1 MSAESSPG
9 WGVSIYNFFRSLKLA
24 IVLILFITFT
34 SIISTVIPQSRE
46 LEFYLGS
53 YSRFTAWLI
62 VTTGFDNF
70 FRSFIFLAPSVL
82 FFLNLSTCTFH
93 RFKNRLVKKARKRF
107 GPDILHIGLLVMI
120 IGGVVT
126 VAGREDGYSMLEVG
140 ESVNVPGGYVLTL
153 ENFEFLKYENGSPK
167 DWISTVKVL
176 KDEKVIHEAYP
187 IEVNRPLKLG
197 NVKLYQASYD
207 VQSFILI
214 SDPDGNMYKISTDEW
229 IPVGEDIYVLREVE
243 QDKDDSSKSLAHFDH
258 FKNHDFIDHL
268 DFALLE
274 YIDIYTIENMETTM
288 ATGLQMVID
297 PGYYPIL
304 IGLLLLTL
312 GLFITYIQKI
322 NDGKL

>member
-1 MSAESSPG
+1 MSEESTTG
-9 WGVSIYNFFRSLKLA
+9 WGESFYNFFRSLKLA
-24 IVLILFITFT
+24 IVLILFITLT
-34 SIISTVIPQSRE
+34 SLISTLIPQSKE
-46 LEFYLGS
+46 LEYYLGS

-62 VTTGFDNF
+62 VSSGFDNF

-93 RFKNRLVKKARKRF
+93 RFKNRLVKKAKKRF

-126 VAGREDGYSMLEVG
+126 VAGREEGYSMLEIG

-167 DWISTVKVL
+167 DWISTVKVI
-176 KDEKVIHEAYP
+176 KGDKIIHESYP
-187 IEVNRPLKLG
+187 IEVNSPLKIG
-197 NVKLYQASYD
+197 NVKLYQSSYD
-207 VQSFILI
+207 VQSYIII
-214 SDPDGNMYKISTDEW
+214 SDPEGNSYKLSPGQM
-229 IPVGEDIYVLREVE
+229 IPVGEEGYILRDIN
-243 QDKDDSSKSLAHFDH
+243 QDRDDSSKSLAHFD
-258 FKNHDFIDHL
+258 FWSNHEITDHV
-268 DFALLE
+268 DYAISE
-274 YIDIYTIENMETTM
+274 SIDIYTIQNMESTM

-322 NDGKL
+322 TDGNL